1 MYLEVCYYIWAW
13 NGWCWSCKRG
23 WDCQELMSGELF
35 MKYLR
40 KEKQLKFKSRFYCL
54 SNSFVRTECMIN
66 MIFNSQVLLELAL
79 QWFSILRAPV
89 GLFHPHSCTS
99 YYMTICV
106 YLTFP
111 VQGQKYRDDCPE
123 VTLQAQALRAPWKLL
138 ALHCKCPSLSLNRN
152 TYSSSVFPP
161 ITYTET

>member
-1 MYLEVCYYIWAW
+1 
-13 NGWCWSCKRG
+13 
-23 WDCQELMSGELF
+23 
-35 MKYLR
+35 
-40 KEKQLKFKSRFYCL
+40 
-54 SNSFVRTECMIN
+54 MIN

-123 VTLQAQALRAPWKLL
+123 VTL
-138 ALHCKCPSLSLNRN
+138 
-152 TYSSSVFPP
+152 
-161 ITYTET
+161 